1 MVSILMTPLDF
12 NNVPGAVTVT
22 VVVVV
27 SIVLVSRMIIIVII
41 TSTTD
46 HVNCVFQL

>member
-12 NNVPGAVTVT
+12 NNVPEAVTVT

-27 SIVLVSRMIIIVII
+27 SIVLVSGMIIIVII

>member
-12 NNVPGAVTVT
+12 NNVPGAITVI

-27 SIVLVSRMIIIVII
+27 SIVLVSRMII